1 MLTPNEIKYV
11 VNDCKAKAIITSS
24 EKVSQITDLKEE
36 GQINFIISFGETPFD
51 NKWRNLPTRVV
62 VFPVPGPARTKLN
75 CFFEDNAFF

>member
-1 MLTPNEIKYV
+1 MDLFTRCRI
-11 VNDCKAKAIITSS
+11 SS
-24 EKVSQITDLKEE
+24 AAFLLKVTH
-36 GQINFIISFGETPFD
+36 IISFGETPCD